1 MGTQFMKAVRCTF
14 GCLLSLP
21 VLGGYMV
28 GCFLMAALLI
38 ALTCEQTY
46 KVQPG
51 CFRADTDSCLVEL
64 EVLEVRAEG
73 KVQVPGLGEI
83 PEAAVI
89 VQSGGSYYTAPHVY
103 CGCWEL
109 RLPPEIIAGRLSG
122 GLGMHSGGDSSYWY
136 TVSPAWPYDSIP
148 IRLLGRQQGKLIH
161 VLEVADSSGGYAEH
175 MVCGAGF
182 KLLAGA
188 VCVVVAVCMAGVWWL
203 FRPYSR
209 RGFVPVML
217 FCLCLIVLAAGV
229 LVWQRWAVH
238 SELAAGW
245 AAPLAV
251 VVALLGCTGVAV
263 WLLSGAGKRK
273 SIQDDEEHK

>member
-1 MGTQFMKAVRCTF
+1 MGTQFMKAVRCTL

-51 CFRADTDSCLVEL
+51 CFSADTDSCLVEL

-83 PEAAVI
+83 PEPAVI
-89 VQSGGSYYTAPHVY
+89 VLSGGSYYTAPHVY

-109 RLPPEIIAGRLSG
+109 RIPPGIVGRLAG
-122 GLGMHSGGDSSYWY
+122 ILGMRSGWKSYWY
-136 TVSPAWPYDSIP
+136 TDSPAWPYDMIP
-148 IRLLGRQQGKLIH
+148 VRLLGRQRGNALE
-161 VLEVADSSGGYAEH
+161 VLELATSSGGYAEH
-175 MVCGAGF
+175 LVWGAGF

-188 VCVVVAVCMAGVWWL
+188 VCVVVAVCMAGVWRL

-209 RGFVPVML
+209 RGFVPAML

-229 LVWQRWAVH
+229 LVWQRWAVL
-238 SELAAGW
+238 SEQAAVW

-273 SIQDDEEHK
+273 SIQDAEEHK

>member
-1 MGTQFMKAVRCTF
+1 MKAVRCTL
-14 GCLLSLP
+14 GGLLSLP

-28 GCFLMAALLI
+28 GCFFMAALLI
-38 ALTCEQTY
+38 ALTCEQTHQ
-46 KVQPG
+46 VLPER
-51 CFRADTDSCLVEL
+51 FSAETDSCLVEL
-64 EVLEVRAEG
+64 EVRELRAEG
-73 KVQVPGLGEI
+73 KVHVPGLGEI

-109 RLPPEIIAGRLSG
+109 RIPPGIAGRLAGILGMRSG
-122 GLGMHSGGDSSYWY
+122 GKAYRY
-136 TVSPAWPYDSIP
+136 TDSPAWPYDMIP
-148 IRLLGRQQGKLIH
+148 VRLLGRQRGNALE
-161 VLEVADSSGGYAEH
+161 VLELATSSGGYAEH
-175 MVCGAGF
+175 LVWGAGF
-182 KLLAGA
+182 KLLAGV
-188 VCVVVAVCMAGVWWL
+188 VCVVVAVCMAGVWCL
-203 FRPYSR
+203 FRPYDR
-209 RGFVPVML
+209 RGFVPAVL

-238 SELAAGW
+238 SEQAASW

>member
-1 MGTQFMKAVRCTF
+1 MGTLFMKAVRCTL

-51 CFRADTDSCLVEL
+51 CFSADTDSCLVEL
-64 EVLEVRAEG
+64 EVLEVRSEG
-73 KVQVPGLGEI
+73 KVQVPELGEI
-83 PEAAVI
+83 PEPAVI

-109 RLPPEIIAGRLSG
+109 RIPPGIVGRLAGILGMRSG
-122 GLGMHSGGDSSYWY
+122 GKSYRY
-136 TVSPAWPYDSIP
+136 TDSPAWPYDMIP
-148 IRLLGRQQGKLIH
+148 VRLLGRQRGNALE
-161 VLEVADSSGGYAEH
+161 VLELATSSGGYAEH
-175 MVCGAGF
+175 LVWGAGF

-188 VCVVVAVCMAGVWWL
+188 VCLVVSACMAGVWWL
-203 FRPYSR
+203 FRPYAR

>member
-1 MGTQFMKAVRCTF
+1 MGTLFMKAVRCTF

-46 KVQPG
+46 KVQAG
-51 CFRADTDSCLVEL
+51 CFSADTDSCLVEL
-64 EVLEVRAEG
+64 EVLEVRAVG

-83 PEAAVI
+83 PEPAVI
-89 VQSGGSYYTAPHVY
+89 VLSGGSYYTAPHVY

-109 RLPPEIIAGRLSG
+109 RIPPGIVGRLAG
-122 GLGMHSGGDSSYWY
+122 ILGMHSGGDSSYWY
-136 TVSPAWPYDSIP
+136 TGSPAWPYDMIP
-148 IRLLGRQQGKLIH
+148 VRLLGRQRGNA
-161 VLEVADSSGGYAEH
+161 LEVLDLATSSGGYAEH
-175 MVCGAGF
+175 LVWGAGF

-209 RGFVPVML
+209 RGFVPAVL

-229 LVWQRWAVH
+229 LVWQRWAVL
-238 SELAAGW
+238 SEQAAVW